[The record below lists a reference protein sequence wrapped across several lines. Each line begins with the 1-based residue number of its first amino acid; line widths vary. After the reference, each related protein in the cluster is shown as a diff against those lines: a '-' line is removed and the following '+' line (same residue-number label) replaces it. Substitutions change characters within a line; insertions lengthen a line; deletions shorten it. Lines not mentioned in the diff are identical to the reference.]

1 VVALPDG
8 VSFNEGA
15 ATILQGCTAHYLSQS
30 TYSDKKGDSCLIHA
44 AAGGMGLILT
54 QMAKNAGATVI
65 GTVSTQ
71 EKAEL
76 ARAAGAEGVI
86 LYCDTGFETEAM
98 PITYG
103 AGVNV
108 VYDSVGKTTFD
119 KSIECLQ
126 RFGYM
131 VLYGNASG
139 PVTEFNP
146 ATLGP
151 KGSSFLTRPYPTTQ
165 PTERALNG
173 VVAMSLNG
181 LTKEN

>member
-1 VVALPDG
+1 VTRINCHNPPTLLK
-8 VSFNEGA
+8 E
-15 ATILQGCTAHYLSQS
+15 
-30 TYSDKKGDSCLIHA
+30 GDSCLIHA
-44 AAGGMGLILT
+44 AASGVGLILT

-65 GTVSTQ
+65 STVSTQ

-76 ARAAGAEGVI
+76 ALAAGADEVI
-86 LYCDTGFETEAM
+86 LYSDANFETEVKR
-98 PITYG
+98 ITNG

-108 VYDSVGKTTFD
+108 VYDSVRKTAFD

-139 PVTEFNP
+139 PVTQFNP

-151 KGSSFLTRPYPTTQ
+151 KGSLLT
-165 PTERALNG
+165 E
-173 VVAMSLNG
+173 
-181 LTKEN
+181 

>member
-1 VVALPDG
+1 
-8 VSFNEGA
+8 
-15 ATILQGCTAHYLSQS
+15 
-30 TYSDKKGDSCLIHA
+30 
-44 AAGGMGLILT
+44 
-54 QMAKNAGATVI
+54 MAKNAGATVI

-76 ARAAGAEGVI
+76 ARAAGADEVI
-86 LYCDTGFETEAM
+86 LYCEKNFETEVKR
-98 PITYG
+98 ITDG

-139 PVTEFNP
+139 PVTQFNP

-151 KGSSFLTRPYPTTQ
+151 KGSLFLTRPTLFDYTADR
-165 PTERALNG
+165 E
-173 VVAMSLNG
+173 SL
-181 LTKEN
+181 

>member
-1 VVALPDG
+1 MPAP
-8 VSFNEGA
+8 
-15 ATILQGCTAHYLSQS
+15 
-30 TYSDKKGDSCLIHA
+30 
-44 AAGGMGLILT
+44 
-54 QMAKNAGATVI
+54 TVI

-86 LYCDTGFETEAM
+86 LYCDTGFETEVM

-151 KGSSFLTRPYPTTQ
+151 KGSLFLTRPYPTTQ
-165 PTERALNG
+165 PTERALKG

>member
-1 VVALPDG
+1 MI
-8 VSFNEGA
+8 S
-15 ATILQGCTAHYLSQS
+15 
-30 TYSDKKGDSCLIHA
+30 A
-44 AAGGMGLILT
+44 AASGVGLILA

-65 GTVSTQ
+65 STVSTQ

-76 ARAAGAEGVI
+76 ALAVGADEVI
-86 LYCDTGFETEAM
+86 LYSKANFETEVKR
-98 PITYG
+98 ITNG

-108 VYDSVGKTTFD
+108 VYDSVRKTAFD

-139 PVTEFNP
+139 PVTQFNP

-151 KGSSFLTRPYPTTQ
+151 KGSLLT
-165 PTERALNG
+165 E
-173 VVAMSLNG
+173 
-181 LTKEN
+181 